1 MERRKRTAAIA
12 LAAVLVLGIGAGVA
26 RCAAVHGHPEDPQA
40 QQEAASEAAGANETT
55 PEDWNAQ
62 DALEILRSH
71 AWQAEGDPTVTVEFR
86 DGSLVETD
94 ASGVHVAAMEVTSSS
109 ATSLDV
115 RLVRDGG
122 DGEVKATISL
132 SGEEGSW
139 KVSSDGFSCAH
150 AYVEASPHREAVAVG
165 GVTEPYTTLIEG
177 KTDELALAVAAY
189 CRAHAPTAT
198 RATFDGE
205 VYLDTNAGVI
215 TATFHCDDAAA
226 TILQVTY
233 EGGAFAV
240 AG

>member
-12 LAAVLVLGIGAGVA
+12 LAAVLALGIGAGVA
-26 RCAAVHGHPEDPQA
+26 RCAAVHGQQEDQQA
-40 QQEAASEAAGANETT
+40 QEAAATDAGTTQETA
-55 PEDWNAQ
+55 PEDDAQ
-62 DALEILRSH
+62 DALAILQSH
-71 AWQAEGDPTVTVEFR
+71 AWQAEGDPAVTVEFR
-86 DGSLVETD
+86 DGSFVETD
-94 ASGVHVAAMEVTSSS
+94 ASGVHVTAMEVTGSSE
-109 ATSLDV
+109 TSLDV

-122 DGEVKATISL
+122 EGEAKTTITL
-132 SGEEGSW
+132 SGKEGSW
-139 KVSSDGFSCAH
+139 KLSSDGFSCAH
-150 AYVEASPHREAVAVG
+150 TYVETTPHKEAVAVE

-177 KTDELALAVAAY
+177 RIDELALAVAAY
-189 CRAHAPTAT
+189 CRAHVPTAT

-205 VYLDTNAGVI
+205 VYLDTNAGAV

>member
-12 LAAVLVLGIGAGVA
+12 LAAVLALGIGAGVA
-26 RCAAVHGHPEDPQA
+26 RCAAVHAQPEELQA
-40 QQEAASEAAGANETT
+40 QEAATTDAHTPQETA
-55 PEDWNAQ
+55 PEDDNAQ
-62 DALEILRSH
+62 DALAVLQSH
-71 AWQAEGDPTVTVEFR
+71 AWQAEGDPSVTVEFR
-86 DGSLVETD
+86 DGSFVETD
-94 ASGVHVAAMEVTSSS
+94 ASGVHVAAMEVTQASE
-109 ATSLDV
+109 TSLDV

-122 DGEVKATISL
+122 EGEIKTTIEL
-132 SGEEGSW
+132 SGKEGSL
-139 KVSSDGFSCAH
+139 KVSSDGFACAH
-150 AYVEASPHREAVAVG
+150 SYVETAQHKEAVTIE

-177 KTDELALAVAAY
+177 RTDELALAVAAY

-205 VYLDTNAGVI
+205 VYLDTNADVV

>member
-12 LAAVLVLGIGAGVA
+12 LAAVFALGIGAGVV
-26 RCAAVHGHPEDPQA
+26 RCAAVHGQQEDQQA
-40 QQEAASEAAGANETT
+40 QEAAATDAGTTQETA
-55 PEDWNAQ
+55 PEDDAQ
-62 DALEILRSH
+62 DALAVLQSH
-71 AWQAEGDPTVTVEFR
+71 AWQAEGDPSVTIEFR
-86 DGSLVETD
+86 DGSFVETD
-94 ASGVHVAAMEVTSSS
+94 ASGVHVTAMEVAEASE
-109 ATSLDV
+109 TSLDV
-115 RLVRDGG
+115 HLVRDGG
-122 DGEVKATISL
+122 DGEVKTAIALT
-132 SGEEGSW
+132 GEEGSW
-139 KVSSDGFSCAH
+139 KLSSDGFSCAH
-150 AYVEASPHREAVAVG
+150 TYVETTPHKEAVAVE

-177 KTDELALAVAAY
+177 RTDELALAIAAY

-205 VYLDTNAGVI
+205 VYLDTNAGTV

>member
-12 LAAVLVLGIGAGVA
+12 LAAVLALGIGAGVA
-26 RCAAVHGHPEDPQA
+26 RCAAVHAQPEEQQA
-40 QQEAASEAAGANETT
+40 QEAAATDASAMLDTN
-55 PEDWNAQ
+55 PEDDNAQ
-62 DALEILRSH
+62 DALAILQSH
-71 AWQAEGDPTVTVEFR
+71 AWQAEGDPSVTVEFR
-86 DGSLVETD
+86 DGSFVETD
-94 ASGVHVAAMEVTSSS
+94 ATGVHVTAMEVADASE
-109 ATSLDV
+109 TSLDV

-122 DGEVKATISL
+122 EGEVKTTIEL
-132 SGEEGSW
+132 SGKEGSW
-139 KVSSDGFSCAH
+139 KLSSDGFSCAH
-150 AYVEASPHREAVAVG
+150 TYVKTTPHKEAVAVE

-177 KTDELALAVAAY
+177 RTDELALAIAAY

-205 VYLDTNAGVI
+205 VYLDTNAGTV

>member
-12 LAAVLVLGIGAGVA
+12 LAAVLALGIGAGLA
-26 RCAAVHGHPEDPQA
+26 RCAAVHAQPEEPQA
-40 QQEAASEAAGANETT
+40 QETAATDASTAQETA
-55 PEDWNAQ
+55 PEDDAQ
-62 DALEILRSH
+62 DALAILQSH
-71 AWQAEGDPTVTVEFR
+71 AWQAEGDPSVTVEFR
-86 DGSLVETD
+86 DGSFVETD
-94 ASGVHVAAMEVTSSS
+94 ATGVHVTAMEVTDASE
-109 ATSLDV
+109 TSLDV

-122 DGEVKATISL
+122 EGEVKTTIEL
-132 SGEEGSW
+132 SGKEGSW
-139 KVSSDGFSCAH
+139 KLSSDGFLCAH
-150 AYVEASPHREAVAVG
+150 TYVETTPHKEAVAVE

-177 KTDELALAVAAY
+177 RADELALAIAAY

-205 VYLDTNAGVI
+205 VYLDTNDDVV
-215 TATFHCDDAAA
+215 TATFHCNDAAA